1 MEVVEISSENYSGH
15 TASIILTL
23 CNGNTLDLGYQQLPY
38 DYYPPNEYL
47 YQGTYTLTFED
58 GSVCLFVIPCV
69 TPTPTP
75 TTSYPTQGVCF
86 GYLYNFFSV
95 TGSGITSLT
104 SDDNWSVPTETDWNT
119 LSSTVGGSGNS
130 LKLVDTTTYWNI
142 NNTSATNS
150 FGFNGKGGGT
160 RNNVGFLSQKITG
173 WYHSKTQYDSIS
185 SISAV
190 LQSSTNSF
198 NISGAPLKTNG
209 QSVRLVKN
217 STTLT
222 PGQTGTYIG
231 NDGTTYNTI
240 CIGTQEWMSEDLR
253 ETLDR
258 DFTPIPNITDQT
270 AWSLQEGKPAYCI
283 YNNDSF
289 NVNGCSPVSPVPTN
303 TPTPTPTIDLRLFFV
318 RSCDGC
324 NGLYIT
330 YGYAMLNVLTP
341 IDGSYV
347 FLATNGGCYYAYD
360 YGTTEPVTIV
370 SSTSTYTECGSC
382 LDFNPCGTNTPTPT
396 PTPTVTPEL
405 TVTPTVTLGLT
416 VTPTKTVTPT
426 PTRTQT
432 LTPTPT
438 VTPALTVTPTQTP
451 TLTPSHPSQI
461 PNQLVVN
468 TAYYLAPNG
477 GGTPQNLNGNAQNAS
492 NSLVAC
498 QINTYTCPI
507 TTGANF
513 MGTIIRSYSQPNIG
527 VVLYNFNPIGG
538 IYNPKSNFRCIWTND
553 AFSIPCSAIGSNGAI
568 DNLAVSY
575 LIKTDVNGVIYQFDQ
590 LTSIPVIS
598 C

>member
-1 MEVVEISSENYSGH
+1 MEVVEITSDNYNGQ

-23 CNGNTLDLGYQQLPY
+23 CNGTTLDLGYQQLPY

-58 GSVCLFVIPCV
+58 GSECLFVIPCV

-95 TGSGITSLT
+95 TGSGITSIT
-104 SDDNWSVPTETDWNT
+104 SNDDWSVPTETDWNT

-160 RNNVGFLSQKITG
+160 RNNVAFISQKSYG

-190 LQSSTNSF
+190 LASSTNSF
-198 NISGAPLKTNG
+198 IIGGAPSKTNG
-209 QSVRLVKN
+209 QSIRLVKN

-270 AWSLQEGKPAYCI
+270 AWNIQDKPAYCI

-303 TPTPTPTIDLRLFFV
+303 TPTPTPTIILKIFVV
-318 RSCDGC
+318 RSCNTCG
-324 NGLYIT
+324 GLYPGL
-330 YGYAMLNVLTP
+330 GYAALNALTP

-347 FLATNGGCYYAYD
+347 FLATNGGCYYVD
-360 YGTTEPVTIV
+360 GYGTNEPVTIV

-382 LDFNPCGTNTPTPT
+382 LDFNPCGN
-396 PTPTVTPEL
+396 
-405 TVTPTVTLGLT
+405 
-416 VTPTKTVTPT
+416 VTPT

-461 PNQLVVN
+461 PTQYVFQ
-468 TAYYLAPNG
+468 TGYFIESESS
-477 GGTPQNLNGNAQNAS
+477 TPQLLNGNNPYIS
-492 NSLVAC
+492 DSLVAC
-498 QINTYTCPI
+498 QINTYACPI
-507 TTGANF
+507 VSGQNF
-513 MGTIIRSYSQPNIG
+513 SGIILRCYTPPNIG
-527 VVLYNFNPIGG
+527 VVIYSEPTTIGG
-538 IYNPKSNFRCIWTND
+538 PYPPKPNFRAIWVNGSFPVPCGAWGT
-553 AFSIPCSAIGSNGAI
+553 AGSIN
-568 DNLAVSY
+568 NLAVSY
-575 LIKTDVNGVIYQFDQ
+575 LLKTDVNGVIYQFDQ

>member
-1 MEVVEISSENYSGH
+1 MEVVEITSDNYIGQ

-23 CNGNTLDLGYQQLPY
+23 CDGSTLDLGYQQLPWN
-38 DYYPPNEYL
+38 YYPPNEFL

-58 GSVCLFVIPCV
+58 GSECLFVIPCV

-95 TGSGITSLT
+95 TGSGITSIT
-104 SDDNWSVPTETDWNT
+104 SNDDWSVPTETNWNT
-119 LSSTVGGSGNS
+119 LSATVGGSGNS

-160 RNNVGFLSQKITG
+160 RNNVAFISQKITG

-190 LQSSTNSF
+190 LASSTNSF
-198 NISGAPLKTNG
+198 IIGGAPSKTNG
-209 QSVRLVKN
+209 QSIRLVKN

-270 AWSLQEGKPAYCI
+270 AWNIQDKPAYCI

-303 TPTPTPTIDLRLFFV
+303 TPTPTPTIILKIFVV
-318 RSCDGC
+318 RSCNTCG
-324 NGLYIT
+324 GLYPGL
-330 YGYAMLNVLTP
+330 GYAELNALTP

-347 FLATNGGCYYAYD
+347 FLATNGGCYYVD
-360 YGTTEPVTIV
+360 GYGTNEPVTIV

-382 LDFNPCGTNTPTPT
+382 LDFNPCGN
-396 PTPTVTPEL
+396 
-405 TVTPTVTLGLT
+405 
-416 VTPTKTVTPT
+416 VTPT

-438 VTPALTVTPTQTP
+438 VTPALTVTPTITP
-451 TLTPSHPSQI
+451 TLTPSHPSEI
-461 PNQLVVN
+461 PNTVRAYTTAYCLTGVGPLQVIDSNSPYISDSLVV
-468 TAYYLAPNG
+468 
-477 GGTPQNLNGNAQNAS
+477 
-492 NSLVAC
+492 C
-498 QINTYTCPI
+498 QISTYTCSI
-507 TTGANF
+507 TSGITFSQTAL
-513 MGTIIRSYSQPNIG
+513 RSYTQPSIG
-527 VVLYNFNPIGG
+527 VTLYYYNPVGG
-538 IYNPKSNFRCIWTND
+538 IYIPRSNFRGIFNMGF
-553 AFSIPCSAIGSNGAI
+553 APFCSNFA
-568 DNLAVSY
+568 NLY
-575 LIKTDVNGVIYQFDQ
+575 LVKADVNGVIYQFDQ

>member
-1 MEVVEISSENYSGH
+1 MEVVEITSDNYIGQ

-23 CNGNTLDLGYQQLPY
+23 CDGSTLDLGYQQLPWN
-38 DYYPPNEYL
+38 YYPPNEFL

-58 GSVCLFVIPCV
+58 GSECLFVIPCV

-95 TGSGITSLT
+95 TGSGITSIT
-104 SDDNWSVPTETDWNT
+104 SNDDWSVPTETNWNT
-119 LSSTVGGSGNS
+119 LSATVGGSGNS

-160 RNNVGFLSQKITG
+160 RNNVAFISQKSYG

-190 LQSSTNSF
+190 LASSTNSF
-198 NISGAPLKTNG
+198 IIGGAPSKTNG
-209 QSVRLVKN
+209 QSIRLVKN

-270 AWSLQEGKPAYCI
+270 AWSLQDKPAYCI

-303 TPTPTPTIDLRLFFV
+303 TPTPTPTTDLRLFFV

-324 NGLYIT
+324 SGLYIT
-330 YGYAMLNVLTP
+330 YGYAMLNALTP
-341 IDGSYV
+341 MDQSYV
-347 FLATNGGCYYAYD
+347 FLATNGGCYYAAD

-370 SSTSTYTECGSC
+370 SSTSTYTSCESC
-382 LDFNPCGTNTPTPT
+382 LAFNPCGN
-396 PTPTVTPEL
+396 
-405 TVTPTVTLGLT
+405 
-416 VTPTKTVTPT
+416 VTPT
-426 PTRTQT
+426 PTRTV
-432 LTPTPT
+432 TPTQTPT
-438 VTPALTVTPTQTP
+438 GTFGVTVTPTQTP
-451 TLTPSHPSQI
+451 TLTPSHASTPPTQYIFQAGYRMTAYGTVQSLNATNPYI
-461 PNQLVVN
+461 SDSLVV
-468 TAYYLAPNG
+468 
-477 GGTPQNLNGNAQNAS
+477 
-492 NSLVAC
+492 C
-498 QINTYTCPI
+498 QIHTYTCSLINLPQFNQ
-507 TTGANF
+507 TYG
-513 MGTIIRSYSQPNIG
+513 RSYTPPNIG
-527 VVLYNFNPIGG
+527 VTIYNDTPNNG
-538 IYNPKSNFRCIWTND
+538 IYIPMANFRGIWENTAGVSNLCGN
-553 AFSIPCSAIGSNGAI
+553 FAI
-568 DNLAVSY
+568 SY
-575 LIKTDVNGVIYQFDQ
+575 LVKTDSNGVIYAFD
-590 LTSIPVIS
+590 LLNSIPVIS

>member
-1 MEVVEISSENYSGH
+1 MEVVEISSENYSGQ
-15 TASIILTL
+15 TASIILTT
-23 CNGNTLDLGYQQLPY
+23 CDGNTLDLGYQQLPY

-160 RNNVGFLSQKITG
+160 RNNSNFVNQKIQG
-173 WYHSKTQYDSIS
+173 YYHSKTQYDSIS
-185 SISAV
+185 TIYAALFSI
-190 LQSSTNSF
+190 NNNF
-198 NISGAPLKTNG
+198 IINGAPLKTNG
-209 QSVRLVKN
+209 MSVRLVKN

-258 DFTPIPNITDQT
+258 DFTPIPNVTDQT
-270 AWSLQEGKPAYCI
+270 AWSLSIDKPAYCI

-303 TPTPTPTIDLRLFFV
+303 TPTPTPTIILKIFV
-318 RSCDGC
+318 VRGCDSC
-324 NGLYIT
+324 NGLYPAF
-330 YGYAMLNVLTP
+330 GYAELNAFTP
-341 IDGSYV
+341 VDGSYV
-347 FLATNGGCYYAYD
+347 FLATNGGCYYVD
-360 YGTTEPVTIV
+360 GYGTNEPATIV
-370 SSTSTYTECGSC
+370 SSTSTYTSCISC
-382 LDFNPCGTNTPTPT
+382 LDFNPCGSNTPTPT
-396 PTPTVTPEL
+396 PTPTVTPGL
-405 TVTPTVTLGLT
+405 TVTPTVTPGLT
-416 VTPTKTVTPT
+416 VTPTPTKTPT
-426 PTRTQT
+426 PSPTKTV
-432 LTPTPT
+432 TPTPT

-461 PNQLVVN
+461 PTTYAYT
-468 TAYYLAPNG
+468 TAYSLVG
-477 GGTPQNLNGNAQNAS
+477 GGPLQVIDSTSPYIS
-492 NSLVAC
+492 DSLVLC
-498 QINTYTCPI
+498 QITTYTCSI
-507 TTGANF
+507 TSGSTFSQTAL
-513 MGTIIRSYSQPNIG
+513 RSYTPPNIG
-527 VVLYNFNPIGG
+527 VTVYNYNPVGG
-538 IYNPKSNFRCIWTND
+538 IYIPKSNFRGIYNMG
-553 AFSIPCSAIGSNGAI
+553 FVSICSTFAN
-568 DNLAVSY
+568 SY
-575 LIKTDVNGVIYQFDQ
+575 LVKADVNGVIYAFDP